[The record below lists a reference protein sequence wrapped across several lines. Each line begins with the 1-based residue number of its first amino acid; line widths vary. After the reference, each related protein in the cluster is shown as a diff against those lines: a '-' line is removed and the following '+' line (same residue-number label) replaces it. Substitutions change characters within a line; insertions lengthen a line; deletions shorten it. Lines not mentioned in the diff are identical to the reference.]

1 MKVFIIISI
10 VVGLVTL
17 VDISDSLTHIANIAK
32 WLIEKEK

>member
-1 MKVFIIISI
+1 MKAFIIISI

-17 VDISDSLTHIANIAK
+17 MDIADSLTHIAK

>member
-1 MKVFIIISI
+1 MKAFIIISI

-17 VDISDSLTHIANIAK
+17 MDIADSLTNIAK

>member
-1 MKVFIIISI
+1 MKAFIIISI

-17 VDISDSLTHIANIAK
+17 LDISDSLTHIAK